1 MPLIAASFIFSGVSK
16 SGSPVASEII
26 FIPLRVSSCAFAVTA
41 SVGEMSCT
49 NDETRYC
56 DENKECYTTE
66 AFNYGQWDVGCR
78 VVPEA

>member
-1 MPLIAASFIFSGVSK
+1 MQIKTK
-16 SGSPVASEII
+16 STSLALWHMHFFVNLYCFVLDTCTCSH
-26 FIPLRVSSCAFAVTA
+26 LTNVTA

-56 DENKECYTTE
+56 ETKQECYATV

-78 VVPEA
+78 IVTEN

>member
-1 MPLIAASFIFSGVSK
+1 MLDTCTCSH
-16 SGSPVASEII
+16 
-26 FIPLRVSSCAFAVTA
+26 LTNVTA

-56 DENKECYTTE
+56 ETNQECYATV

-78 VVPEA
+78 VVTEK

>member
-1 MPLIAASFIFSGVSK
+1 MLDTCTCSHLTNA
-16 SGSPVASEII
+16 
-26 FIPLRVSSCAFAVTA
+26 TA

-56 DENKECYTTE
+56 ETNQECYATV

-78 VVPEA
+78 VVSWKIDRIKNSTKIWVN

>member
-1 MPLIAASFIFSGVSK
+1 MNKNYKNNFRLCGIWIFVNLYCFVLDTCTCSH
-16 SGSPVASEII
+16 
-26 FIPLRVSSCAFAVTA
+26 LTNVTA

-56 DENKECYTTE
+56 ETNQECYASV

-78 VVPEA
+78 MATEK